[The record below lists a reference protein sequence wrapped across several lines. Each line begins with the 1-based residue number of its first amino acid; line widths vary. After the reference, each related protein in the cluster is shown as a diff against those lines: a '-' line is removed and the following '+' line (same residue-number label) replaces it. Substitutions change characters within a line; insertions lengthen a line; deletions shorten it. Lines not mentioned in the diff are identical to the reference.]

1 MKPILKIF
9 CVAAFISLTV
19 QLAVAQNDR
28 TAAVAAA
35 GDKYLI
41 SAKAGGVNYVE
52 GTVTLARK
60 NGTSGRLL
68 RRDEITVG
76 DKVSTGDDGRAE
88 ILLNPG
94 SYMRIGKNTEFE
106 FKTTSLD
113 DLQIRLNSGSA
124 LFEVFASNEF
134 TVRVITP
141 KAKFLLVESG
151 VFRVDATTDGGAKIS
166 VLRGK
171 ALMADNVA
179 TLLKKGQFGFMKDGS
194 SSVGKLNGEP
204 SDDLEAWSKSRG
216 KDLAKQTAMIK
227 NPTVGNSL
235 LSSFNRG
242 MWGMYNSFGLWVWD
256 PFRNSFCFLPFGS
269 GWNSP
274 YGYGYNNYIGGYHL
288 PTTVYYPTVRTPPT
302 PTERDARVLR
312 VGSLNSAPTIPPFVR
327 LQETPGNGGVT
338 PRIGSNSPIETR
350 GSNSGGDYSPSI
362 RSIPSTVTTSSPV
375 VSVPSAPAPTE
386 SGGSTRSPIKP

>member
-179 TLLKKGQFGFMKDGS
+179 TLL
-194 SSVGKLNGEP
+194 
-204 SDDLEAWSKSRG
+204 
-216 KDLAKQTAMIK
+216 
-227 NPTVGNSL
+227 
-235 LSSFNRG
+235 
-242 MWGMYNSFGLWVWD
+242 
-256 PFRNSFCFLPFGS
+256 
-269 GWNSP
+269 
-274 YGYGYNNYIGGYHL
+274 
-288 PTTVYYPTVRTPPT
+288 
-302 PTERDARVLR
+302 
-312 VGSLNSAPTIPPFVR
+312 
-327 LQETPGNGGVT
+327 
-338 PRIGSNSPIETR
+338 
-350 GSNSGGDYSPSI
+350 
-362 RSIPSTVTTSSPV
+362 
-375 VSVPSAPAPTE
+375 
-386 SGGSTRSPIKP
+386 